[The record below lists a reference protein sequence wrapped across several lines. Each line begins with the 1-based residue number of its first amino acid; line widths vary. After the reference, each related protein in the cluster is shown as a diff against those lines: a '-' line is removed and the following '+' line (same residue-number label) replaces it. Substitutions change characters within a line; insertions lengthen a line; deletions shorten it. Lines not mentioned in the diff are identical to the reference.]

1 MEEGR
6 KEIEAIVNNPEEP
19 TFENTIVALDE
30 QGALL
35 RKVQIV
41 FGGQNSVNT
50 NDEMQALSREMS
62 PLLSKYSDDIN
73 LNPKL
78 FARVKAVYDKKD
90 ELGLDKEQNEV
101 IGGDL

>member
-78 FARVKAVYDKKD
+78 FV
-90 ELGLDKEQNEV
+90 
-101 IGGDL
+101 

>member
-50 NDEMQALSREMS
+50 NDEMQALSRECRR
-62 PLLSKYSDDIN
+62 YC
-73 LNPKL
+73 
-78 FARVKAVYDKKD
+78 
-90 ELGLDKEQNEV
+90 QNIV
-101 IGGDL
+101 MIST

>member
-1 MEEGR
+1 M
-6 KEIEAIVNNPEEP
+6 NNPEEP

-78 FARVKAVYDKKD
+78 FAV
-90 ELGLDKEQNEV
+90 
-101 IGGDL
+101 

>member
-73 LNPKL
+73 LNRNYSL
-78 FARVKAVYDKKD
+78 V
-90 ELGLDKEQNEV
+90 
-101 IGGDL
+101 

>member
-62 PLLSKYSDDIN
+62 PLLSNIVMIST
-73 LNPKL
+73 
-78 FARVKAVYDKKD
+78 
-90 ELGLDKEQNEV
+90 
-101 IGGDL
+101 

>member
-50 NDEMQALSREMS
+50 NDEMQALSVRCRR
-62 PLLSKYSDDIN
+62 YC
-73 LNPKL
+73 
-78 FARVKAVYDKKD
+78 
-90 ELGLDKEQNEV
+90 QNIV
-101 IGGDL
+101 MIST

>member
-1 MEEGR
+1 MCIRDSYKPALLQGMEEGR

-50 NDEMQALSREMS
+50 NDEMQALSREM
-62 PLLSKYSDDIN
+62 
-73 LNPKL
+73 
-78 FARVKAVYDKKD
+78 
-90 ELGLDKEQNEV
+90 
-101 IGGDL
+101 

>member
-50 NDEMQALSREMS
+50 NDEMQR
-62 PLLSKYSDDIN
+62 
-73 LNPKL
+73 
-78 FARVKAVYDKKD
+78 
-90 ELGLDKEQNEV
+90 
-101 IGGDL
+101 